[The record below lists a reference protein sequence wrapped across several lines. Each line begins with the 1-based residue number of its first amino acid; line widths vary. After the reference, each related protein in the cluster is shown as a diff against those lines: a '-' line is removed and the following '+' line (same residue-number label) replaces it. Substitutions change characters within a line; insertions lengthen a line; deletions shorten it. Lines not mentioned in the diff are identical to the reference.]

1 MERKAAEELENRLK
15 EQLARY
21 PQLQITDLVK
31 LVYQNEFGGGHLIAD
46 KEKSLQRIREEY
58 AGLSVQGITPPD
70 RQAERM
76 EAIGNGICRLSLECL
91 HDGLRPETLNEMF
104 VQSAA
109 EISGSVDRFE
119 EKLEL
124 LKTLCTESRLQC
136 GKQTEQK
143 PLCAEQTE
151 QKPLCREQMEQKPLC
166 IGLTVPEI
174 LEEYLERYRREGYPP
189 VSHSDCYRKH
199 YHPAYRIITEH
210 FRQIYPICLE
220 IDRMLAHKGSEE
232 TVTVA
237 IDGPCGGGKTTLA
250 RLLKGIYDCNVF
262 SMDDFFLRQE
272 QRTKKRYAEPGGNV
286 DYERFRK
293 EVLDH
298 LGDFRG
304 IGLRAFD
311 CEKMTLCKERR
322 VPHKRLNVVEGVY
335 SCHPYFGEDAYDLRF
350 FAEVEK
356 GVQKE
361 RIRKRNGEKMLQ
373 RFLEEWIPYEETYFA
388 AYRIREK
395 CRSIELHF

>member
-1 MERKAAEELENRLK
+1 MERKVAEELRNCLK

-58 AGLSVQGITPPD
+58 AGLSAPGAVSLEVQ
-70 RQAERM
+70 QERM
-76 EAIGNGICRLSLECL
+76 ESIGNGIYRLSLDCL
-91 HDGLRPETLNEMF
+91 SDGLHPETLNEMF

-109 EISGSVDRFE
+109 EISGSVEVFE
-119 EKLEL
+119 EKLEVL
-124 LKTLCTESRLQC
+124 RMLCEQT
-136 GKQTEQK
+136 GQTEQK

-151 QKPLCREQMEQKPLC
+151 L
-166 IGLTVPEI
+166 EI
-174 LEEYLERYRREGYPP
+174 LEEYLEQYRRGGYPP
-189 VSHSDCYRKH
+189 VSHSDVYRKH
-199 YHPAYRIITEH
+199 YRPAYRVITER
-210 FRQIYPICLE
+210 FRQIYPVCLE
-220 IDRMLAHKGSEE
+220 IDRMLAHKGREE

-237 IDGPCGGGKTTLA
+237 VEGPCGSGKTTLA
-250 RLLKGIYDCNVF
+250 QLLKGIYDCNVF

-272 QRTKKRYAEPGGNV
+272 QRTEKRYAEPGGNV

-293 EVLDH
+293 EVLAH
-298 LGDFRG
+298 LGDLKG
-304 IGLRAFD
+304 IGLRVFD
-311 CEKMTLCKERR
+311 CEKMTLRKERR
-322 VPHKRLNVVEGVY
+322 IPHKRLNVVEGVY
-335 SCHPYFGEDAYDLRF
+335 SCHPYFGKDAYDLRF
-350 FAEVEK
+350 FAEVPES
-356 GVQKE
+356 VQKE